1 MTIDKY
7 NTSSI
12 FKPYYDYLPKINNSD
27 FAFSFNEKEKEI
39 FKETRIIEG
48 IDKYEHFLNK
58 ALNPVEQ
65 KLKNIQKKIILI
77 YETIIEEFK
86 NNFILVGTGNFGRP
100 DSIFDVNAMVPF
112 LDLINHSDKNYTEWL
127 YDEFKKDLY

>member
-65 KLKNIQKKIILI
+65 KLKNI
-77 YETIIEEFK
+77 
-86 NNFILVGTGNFGRP
+86 
-100 DSIFDVNAMVPF
+100 
-112 LDLINHSDKNYTEWL
+112 
-127 YDEFKKDLY
+127 